1 MKSFN
6 QYITEVFDKPY
17 KWKSAG
23 KSTPEIGIK
32 DFQKGNFKGS
42 QYFFK
47 TDDKRYGEVYIY
59 EWDIVPPAKYRTI
72 PVSQKQGRVMEM
84 HFAVE
89 TSWNQMGVQGSE
101 MSSDITGKGD
111 AMRIFAT
118 VLDVVGAYIK
128 KNKPDIIRVMGT
140 KTKDDEIGSRLE
152 LYKKLIKR
160 YASKLGYQ
168 YDNKVMTI
176 GDRKTMAGLELA
188 VMKLVRKGF

>member
-1 MKSFN
+1 MKSFQ

-17 KWKSAG
+17 KWRGAG
-23 KSTPEIGIK
+23 KNTPEGGIK
-32 DFQKGNFKGS
+32 DFQKGNSKGS
-42 QYFFK
+42 LYFFK
-47 TDDKRYGEVYIY
+47 TDDKRLVEVYIY
-59 EWDIVPPAKYRTI
+59 EWDIVPPAKYRMI

-89 TSWNQMGVQGSE
+89 KRRLSGKGKE
-101 MSSDITGKGD
+101 MSADITGGGD

-176 GDRKTMAGLELA
+176 GDRKTTAGLELA

>member
-1 MKSFN
+1 MKSFQ

-17 KWKSAG
+17 KWRSAG
-23 KSTPEIGIK
+23 KSTPESGIK

-42 QYFFK
+42 LYFFN
-47 TDDKRYGEVYIY
+47 TDDKRLVEVYIY
-59 EWDIVPPAKYRTI
+59 EWDIVPPAKYRMI

-89 TSWNQMGVQGSE
+89 ETDAAWPHHTE

-118 VLDVVGAYIK
+118 VLNVVGAYIK

-176 GDRKTMAGLELA
+176 GDRKTTAGLELA

>member
-1 MKSFN
+1 MKSFQ

-17 KWKSAG
+17 KWRGAG
-23 KSTPEIGIK
+23 KNTPEGGIK

-42 QYFFK
+42 LYFFK
-47 TDDKRYGEVYIY
+47 TDDKRLVEVYIY
-59 EWDIVPPAKYRTI
+59 EWDIVPPAKYRMI

-89 TSWNQMGVQGSE
+89 KRRLSGKGKE
-101 MSSDITGKGD
+101 MSADITGGGD

-176 GDRKTMAGLELA
+176 GDRKTTAGLELA